1 MACRNAKG
9 DPMTVLVLS
18 NHTAVMEQALMAA
31 GHEVIVCLTTPNAAL
46 RAAQK
51 PPYPIRSIAHWTDF
65 SELADHGRDLRGRI
79 DAVATLWEGAMVAAG
94 FLRDLLDLPGQRTA
108 EAVRFTDK
116 AIMKS
121 CLSAAGVPVAAHRV
135 VRTAAEIPAAAA
147 ELGGFPVVV
156 KPLTGF
162 GSTNTHVISDRA
174 DLDRMEREIFTRR
187 LDASAFFRAEP
198 AFQPLD
204 DQGGFVVEQFVR
216 IRNEYHCDAFWAG
229 GDSIYQVP
237 GRYNIPPLRGMGGT
251 LGSVLLDANSPD
263 GLEVAD
269 LAERAARALGIRDG
283 FTHAEIYLD
292 TEGRWLLGEI
302 AARPGGGGIQHALKH
317 AYHVDVLEMLG
328 RFGAGEPVEI
338 EPRPEPGAWGWAG
351 PYVPPGRVVH
361 IASRDEVLRQP
372 GVVDASVVTKVGGEG
387 GLTGSGQWGGL
398 AGYAW
403 LHGDTPQHV
412 LSMMDHITESYEIQV
427 ALA

>member
-1 MACRNAKG
+1 
-9 DPMTVLVLS
+9 MT
-18 NHTAVMEQALMAA
+18 
-31 GHEVIVCLTTPNAAL
+31 
-46 RAAQK
+46 
-51 PPYPIRSIAHWTDF
+51 HWTDF
-65 SELADHGRDLRGRI
+65 TELAALAGELRGRV

-94 FLRDLLDLPGQRTA
+94 FLRDLMSLPGQPTA

-116 AIMKS
+116 AVMKS
-121 CLSAAGVPVAAHRV
+121 VLHAAGVPVAAHRV
-135 VRTAAEIPAAAA
+135 VHEASEIPAAAA

-162 GSTNTHVISDRA
+162 GSTNTHVIRDRR
-174 DLDRMEREIFTRR
+174 DLERMRAEIFTRR

-198 AFQPLD
+198 AFRPLD

-229 GDSIYQVP
+229 GDSVYQIP
-237 GRYNIPPLRGMGGT
+237 GRYNVPPLRGMGGT
-251 LGSVLLDANSPD
+251 LGSVLLDPTSPE
-263 GLEVAD
+263 GMAVAE
-269 LAERAARALGIRDG
+269 LAEQAARALGIHDG

-302 AARPGGGGIQHALKH
+302 AARPGGGGIQHALLH
-317 AYHVDVLEMLG
+317 AYHVNVPEMLG
-328 RFGAGEPVEI
+328 QFGAGEPVRV
-338 EPRPEPGAWGWAG
+338 EPRPEPGVWGWAG

-372 GVVDASVVTKVGGEG
+372 GVVDASVVTQVGGEG

-403 LHGDTPQHV
+403 LHGDTPQEV
-412 LSMMDHITESYEIQV
+412 LALMDLVTERYEIEV
-427 ALA
+427 EA

>member
-1 MACRNAKG
+1 MR
-9 DPMTVLVLS
+9 VLVLS

-31 GHEVIVCLTTPNAAL
+31 GHEVIVCLSKPNAAL
-46 RAAQK
+46 RAAQN
-51 PPYPIRSIAHWTDF
+51 PPYPIRSVTHWTDF
-65 SELADHGRDLRGRI
+65 TELAGLAAELRGRV

-94 FLRDLLDLPGQRTA
+94 FLRDLLSLPGQATA

-116 AIMKS
+116 AVMKS
-121 CLSAAGVPVAAHRV
+121 VLHAAGVPVAAHRV
-135 VRTAAEIPAAAA
+135 VHEAAEIPAAAA

-162 GSTNTHVISDRA
+162 GSTNTHVIRDRT
-174 DLDRMEREIFTRR
+174 DLERMRAEIFTRR

-198 AFQPLD
+198 AFRPLD

-216 IRNEYHCDAFWAG
+216 IRNEYHCDAFWTG
-229 GDSIYQVP
+229 GDSVYQIP
-237 GRYNIPPLRGMGGT
+237 GRYNVPPLRGMGGT
-251 LGSVLLDANSPD
+251 LGSVLLDPASPE
-263 GLEVAD
+263 GMAVAE
-269 LAERAARALGIRDG
+269 LAEQAARALGIREG

-302 AARPGGGGIQHALKH
+302 AARPGGGGIQHALLH
-317 AYHVDVLEMLG
+317 AYHVNVPEMLG
-328 RFGAGEPVEI
+328 QFGAGEPVRV

-361 IASRDEVLRQP
+361 IASRDEVLAQP
-372 GVVDASVVTKVGGEG
+372 GVVDASVVTQVGGEG

-403 LHGDTPQHV
+403 LHGDTPQEV
-412 LSMMDHITESYEIQV
+412 LALMDLVTDRYEIEV
-427 ALA
+427 EA